1 MEVHPVLTEPF
12 VVAVAKG
19 TIDHNQNIQKQLF
32 DLPFIHYSARTVMGR
47 QIEGHL
53 TRQRIRLPNQFE
65 FNNYHAILSMV
76 ADKTGWTITTPLGFL
91 RAQRFQENVELIPLP
106 FEKMSR
112 TISLTARK
120 DAMVRMPQEV
130 AKILRPIIQEQVV
143 ASLTNRMP
151 WLRESFRLLD

>member
-1 MEVHPVLTEPF
+1 
-12 VVAVAKG
+12 
-19 TIDHNQNIQKQLF
+19 
-32 DLPFIHYSARTVMGR
+32 MGR
-47 QIEGHL
+47 QIQSHL

-91 RAQRFQENVELIPLP
+91 RAQRFQENVELMPLP

-143 ASLTNRMP
+143 EPLTIRMP
-151 WLRESFRLLD
+151 WIKESFKLLDQ

>member
-1 MEVHPVLTEPF
+1 
-12 VVAVAKG
+12 
-19 TIDHNQNIQKQLF
+19 
-32 DLPFIHYSARTVMGR
+32 
-47 QIEGHL
+47 
-53 TRQRIRLPNQFE
+53 
-65 FNNYHAILSMV
+65 MV

-106 FEKMSR
+106 FGKMSR

-143 ASLTNRMP
+143 SPLTNRMP
-151 WLRESFRLLD
+151 WLKDNFRSLE